1 MLRISRTYRILFY
14 VNLYTILISMG
25 SSLIINININLTQRR
40 SFKRCFDLLE
50 SKEMMTLDSHFEHLF
65 LKKDLTHR
73 GLGLIRCQT
82 HKRLDL
88 THNRAQKNWVW
99 QSVKLTDTWA
109 SRLAEFKEVGFGG
122 VANP

>member
-1 MLRISRTYRILFY
+1 
-14 VNLYTILISMG
+14 MG

-88 THNRAQKNWVW
+88 THEPKKIGSGRVLN
-99 QSVKLTDTWA
+99 
-109 SRLAEFKEVGFGG
+109 SRTLGPLA
-122 VANP
+122 